1 MNVKYIPKTNLG
13 AKLKANK
20 RYRIVFFAICGF
32 VINLLFALYNGALG
46 IIFRSTWFLSLCA
59 YYTVLSSMRFGT
71 VLQDRRN
78 ISTEK
83 FIARFCGVMLI
94 VLALVLSGS
103 VYLSLA
109 ADIAVKHQEIIMLTI
124 ATYTFYKVVLAII
137 NTVKVRKEN
146 SLLLSSIRNIGCAD
160 AAVSIL
166 SLQRSMLVSFGAMER
181 EDIFL
186 MNVLTGAGVF
196 LIIVLLG
203 ITLIVKSVKGGQTN
217 E

>member
-1 MNVKYIPKTNLG
+1 MNVKYIPKTKLG

-32 VINLLFALYNGALG
+32 IINLLFALYNGALG
-46 IIFRSTWFLSLCA
+46 IIFRSTWFLS
-59 YYTVLSSMRFGT
+59 SMRFGA

-109 ADIAVKHQEIIMLTI
+109 ADIAVKHQEIIMITI

-203 ITLIVKSVKGGQTN
+203 IALIVKSVKGGQTN

>member
-1 MNVKYIPKTNLG
+1 MI
-13 AKLKANK
+13 
-20 RYRIVFFAICGF
+20 
-32 VINLLFALYNGALG
+32 
-46 IIFRSTWFLSLCA
+46 
-59 YYTVLSSMRFGT
+59 
-71 VLQDRRN
+71 
-78 ISTEK
+78 
-83 FIARFCGVMLI
+83 
-94 VLALVLSGS
+94 
-103 VYLSLA
+103 
-109 ADIAVKHQEIIMLTI
+109 TI

-203 ITLIVKSVKGGQTN
+203 IALIVKSVKGGQTN